1 MKEGEMDEE
10 ILVQE
15 TIFADP
21 FAERG
26 EVIRNLAFALDEIQ
40 DEEGKAAVLKAIE
53 RLTLSI
59 SVAEVKSAVV
69 KGLKAKDSL

>member
-1 MKEGEMDEE
+1 MDEGVVEQE
-10 ILVQE
+10 IV
-15 TIFADP
+15 FADP

-40 DEEGKAAVLKAIE
+40 NEEGKAALLKAIE